1 MISDFPMLSDILFET
16 DEFLELQD
24 NIKESNSYSFRIL
37 NQNSITQE
45 YSSLFRTSHFQLP
58 NLIII
63 LTNRM
68 KQGIFNLVKKGNT
81 SKIIE
86 TRKQFLVNECL
97 ISCQTPNNLANAII
111 NDLWMQYMCYLNHTK
126 SEVKWPMKSFI
137 EVFPNLKY
145 GNQLHFPLQ
154 CQKFIPNEDVLMKH

>member
-97 ISCQTPNNLANAII
+97 ISCQTPNNLAAGSSTLYSLFFFLVGMFITLTLLFII
-111 NDLWMQYMCYLNHTK
+111 FKC
-126 SEVKWPMKSFI
+126 
-137 EVFPNLKY
+137 
-145 GNQLHFPLQ
+145 
-154 CQKFIPNEDVLMKH
+154 